1 MGRMKEVFMEMIQKQ
16 YDGDYDKF
24 LEQNAK
30 QWVAQEIQC
39 PNCGNE
45 HLLQN
50 EDDYLCEGCAQEFI
64 KVEGALRFR

>member
-24 LEQNAK
+24 LEQNTK
-30 QWVAQEIQC
+30 QWVAQETHC
-39 PNCGNE
+39 PNCSND
-45 HLLQN
+45 HLLQR
-50 EDDYLCEGCAQEFI
+50 EDDYVCEACAQEFV